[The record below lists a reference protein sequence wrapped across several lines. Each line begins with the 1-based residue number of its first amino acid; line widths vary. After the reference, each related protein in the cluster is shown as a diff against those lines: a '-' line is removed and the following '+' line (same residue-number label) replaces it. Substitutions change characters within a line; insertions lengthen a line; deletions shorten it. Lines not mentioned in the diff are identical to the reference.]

1 VFAIA
6 RSAGFTRLRP
16 FWVVPLPVSLSALL
30 FFVAA
35 VAAGG
40 DGADWRGLTGAGVAF
55 SSVVFALLLGALT
68 AVANCGSAS
77 IAASTGVKTSI
88 RAFNTGQAAA
98 VLLVSLLSVM
108 YDLAA
113 PNDAPSAASSDYDYD
128 SEPRPHA
135 KALATHAAATFAA
148 SGVALLL
155 TLFAFRTVLPSSRAR
170 AAEAEAAALLAE
182 GEVALDEPLLG
193 DAAEAEEAA
202 GAAAEAPL
210 DLPRGMDHYIGGLD
224 EDGEGEL
231 MLGAKG
237 DPEPASLRSLTEAGT
252 GPSEAQKAADLRLY
266 KITIFLTFFGSLC
279 TYPGIISMVQP
290 AAGAHHIGGRLLVDL
305 CNVVFGGSDFVGR
318 IAAAYFPK
326 CSARSLFIA
335 SVLRFALTPA
345 LLFCNIVPP
354 SGHWAAP
361 AALGGSDA
369 GVIVLL
375 ALLAGSNGFIFS
387 SCAAAGPSCA
397 DPSQR
402 GAVATALVARLFAG
416 NTAGTLMSVLLSFLL
431 GRK

>member
-1 VFAIA
+1 MFAIA

-30 FFVAA
+30 FFIAA

-55 SSVVFALLLGALT
+55 SSVVFALLLGSLT

-113 PNDAPSAASSDYDYD
+113 PNDAPSSAASSDY
-128 SEPRPHA
+128 EPRPHA

-210 DLPRGMDHYIGGLD
+210 DLPAGMDHYIGGLE

-237 DPEPASLRSLTEAGT
+237 DPEPASLHSLTEAGGA

-387 SCAAAGPSCA
+387 SCAAAGPGCA